1 MAKAQEI
8 TIGVNCKLAVDE
20 NTAHGALW
28 LVQTYLNSNNRIKLV
43 QRQTETGETELAYEP
58 FN

>member
-28 LVQTYLNSNNRIKLV
+28 LVQTYLNNNRVKLV

>member
-28 LVQTYLNSNNRIKLV
+28 LVQTYLNSNNRVKLV
-43 QRQTETGETELAYEP
+43 QRQTETGEMELTYEP
-58 FN
+58 VE